1 MEDIFIYVVNS
12 TISFID
18 YPDNKQWS
26 TIVYFSGCS
35 HKCLDCHNFNL
46 QTYGIGKKY
55 NIIDFYTF
63 LNNECNKNK
72 TRNVVFSGGDPLYIK
87 NIGFIKEFLSKYSNE
102 FNICIYTGFDIE
114 YVKKNNIKG
123 FKFIKCG
130 TFDKNN
136 KQTSGNF
143 ETYFQLASPNQ
154 NFYDDS
160 YNQLSENGKLIYT
173 E

>member
-1 MEDIFIYVVNS
+1 MNENFIYVVNS

-18 YPDNKQWS
+18 FPDNEHWCV
-26 TIVYFSGCS
+26 IVYFSGCS
-35 HKCLDCHNFNL
+35 HMCHDCQNIEL
-46 QTYGIGKKY
+46 QSYGIGKKY
-55 NIIDFYTF
+55 SVNDFYIY
-63 LNNECNKNK
+63 LNNECIKNH
-72 TRNVVFSGGDPLYIK
+72 TRNVVFSGGDPLYLK
-87 NIGFIKEFLSKYSNE
+87 NIDFIKEFLSKYSNE

-136 KQTSGNF
+136 KQLSGNF

-154 NFYDDS
+154 NFYDDN
-160 YNQLSENGKLIYT
+160 YNQLSKDGKLSYIK
-173 E
+173 